1 MLNIFENDYMT
12 IDETLQPENM
22 IKLYSIGAFPMADD
36 KYGPIE
42 WYFPQIRAIIPL
54 DKYNIPRSVNQLIK
68 RKKFVIRFDC
78 NPMQVIRNCAKRE
91 RTWIT
96 KELIEAYERIYKL
109 GYIHSVETYFMNQ
122 MVGGLYGVV
131 IKGAF
136 FGESMFSFHENASK
150 VALAHLILHLKER
163 NFKLLDVQI
172 INPHLEMFGA
182 VEIPM
187 EEYQQLLNEAYET
200 ETTFL

>member
-1 MLNIFENDYMT
+1 MEKIFEDSFML

-22 IKLYSIGAFPMADD
+22 IKLYSVGAFPMADD

-42 WYFPQIRAIIPL
+42 WYFPHIRAIIPL
-54 DKYNIPRSVNQLIK
+54 DNFNIPRSVKQLIK
-68 RKKFVIRFDC
+68 RKKFEVRFDQD
-78 NPMQVIRNCAKRE
+78 PMQVIRNCARRE
-91 RTWIT
+91 KTWIT
-96 KELIEAYERIYKL
+96 DELIEAYERIYKL
-109 GYIHSVETYFMNQ
+109 GYIHSVETYFLNQ

-172 INPHLEMFGA
+172 LNPHLEMFGA
-182 VEIPM
+182 IEISL
-187 EEYQQLLNEAYET
+187 EEYQQLLNEAYKT

>member
-1 MLNIFENDYMT
+1 MEEISKNDFML

-36 KYGPIE
+36 QFSPIE
-42 WYFPQIRAIIPL
+42 WYFPHIRAIIPL
-54 DKYNIPRSVNQLIK
+54 DNYNIPRSVKQLIK
-68 RKKFVIRFDC
+68 RKKFEVRFDC
-78 NPMQVIRNCAKRE
+78 NPMQVIRNCAKRDK
-91 RTWIT
+91 TWIT
-96 KELIEAYERIYKL
+96 EELIEAYERIYKL
-109 GYIHSVETYFMNQ
+109 GYIHSVETYFINQ
-122 MVGGLYGVV
+122 LVGGLYGVV

-150 VALAHLILHLKER
+150 VALAHLIIHLKER

-182 VEIPM
+182 IEISL
-187 EEYQQLLNEAYET
+187 EEYQNLLHEAYQT
-200 ETTFL
+200 ETSFL

>member
-1 MLNIFENDYMT
+1 ML

-22 IKLYSIGAFPMADD
+22 IKLYSVGAFPMAEDR
-36 KYGPIE
+36 YGPIE

-54 DKYNIPRSVNQLIK
+54 DKYNIPRSVRQLIK
-68 RKKFVIRFDC
+68 RKKFDVRFDQD
-78 NPMQVIRNCAKRE
+78 PMQVIHNCAKRE
-91 RTWIT
+91 KTWIT
-96 KELIEAYERIYKL
+96 DELIEAYERIYRL

-150 VALAHLILHLKER
+150 VALAQLILHLKER

-172 INPHLEMFGA
+172 LNPHLEMFGA
-182 VEIPM
+182 IEISL
-187 EEYQQLLNEAYET
+187 EEYQQLLNEAYKIN
-200 ETTFL
+200 TTFL